1 MKLVAITGFIGCG
14 KTTLSEEVRS
24 LGYPVLDVD
33 GWVRRLYRNKKFVR
47 QVALLFPVAAEG
59 EGINKRKLRQIVFS
73 DIKELQRLEGLIHP
87 FLNEMLKEFI
97 RKNAFYDGLLFLD
110 VALLHKMG
118 WNKYCYRVIL
128 ADADERIQM
137 QRVMR
142 RDNISEREF
151 RDIVAVQRKGIDGE
165 RTADAVIDTNR
176 PKNVLRAELAK
187 LITEFEYDGK
197 RDCF

>member
-24 LGYPVLDVD
+24 LGYSVLDVD

-47 QVALLFPVAAEG
+47 QVALLFPAVAEG

>member
-47 QVALLFPVAAEG
+47 QVALLFPAVAEG

-187 LITEFEYDGK
+187 LITDFEYDGK

>member
-33 GWVRRLYRNKKFVR
+33 GWVRRLYKNKKFVR
-47 QVALLFPVAAEG
+47 QVALLFPAVAEG

-97 RKNAFYDGLLFLD
+97 RKNAFYEGLLFLD

>member
-33 GWVRRLYRNKKFVR
+33 GWVRRLYRKKNFIRKVV
-47 QVALLFPVAAEG
+47 QLFPEVAEG

>member
-33 GWVRRLYRNKKFVR
+33 GWVRRLYKNKKFVR
-47 QVALLFPVAAEG
+47 QVALLFPAVAEG

-151 RDIVAVQRKGIDGE
+151 RDIVAVQRKAIDGE

>member
-1 MKLVAITGFIGCG
+1 MKLVAITGSIGCG

-47 QVALLFPVAAEG
+47 QVALLFPAVAEG

>member
-47 QVALLFPVAAEG
+47 QVALLFPAVAEG

-151 RDIVAVQRKGIDGE
+151 RDIVAVKRKGIDGE

-176 PKNVLRAELAK
+176 PKNVLRVELAK

>member
-47 QVALLFPVAAEG
+47 QVALLFSAAAEG

>member
-128 ADADERIQM
+128 ADEYERFQM
-137 QRVMR
+137 LRVMR
-142 RDNISEREF
+142 RDNFCERVF
-151 RDIVAVQRKGIDGE
+151 WDIVAVHRKGIDG
-165 RTADAVIDTNR
+165 
-176 PKNVLRAELAK
+176 
-187 LITEFEYDGK
+187 
-197 RDCF
+197 

>member
-47 QVALLFPVAAEG
+47 QVALLFPAVAEG

-176 PKNVLRAELAK
+176 PKNVLRVELAK

>member
-47 QVALLFPVAAEG
+47 QVALLFPAVAEG

>member
-33 GWVRRLYRNKKFVR
+33 GWVRRLYKNKKFVR
-47 QVALLFPVAAEG
+47 QVALLFPAVAEG